1 MSKIKSA
8 QRDNGI
14 LTKRSGRA
22 TQSTTASLTFC
33 PLRARKCLHDNH
45 GDLTETVPIKSIRI
59 YLRSLL
65 SVPVGVFAVCA
76 GAPLLMASPAH
87 ADFRVCNGT
96 QNLVG
101 VAIGYRAQDGWNT
114 EGWWQV
120 PASTCATLIEGEL
133 QSRYYYLYAEDA
145 ARGGRWTGNINMCVA
160 ENEFKIVG
168 VNDCFTRG
176 HQRMGFKEYDT
187 GRQGSWMVQLSDTPG
202 TQEGQN

>member
-1 MSKIKSA
+1 M
-8 QRDNGI
+8 
-14 LTKRSGRA
+14 
-22 TQSTTASLTFC
+22 
-33 PLRARKCLHDNH
+33 
-45 GDLTETVPIKSIRI
+45 ETVSTKSPIS

-65 SVPVGVFAVCA
+65 SLPLLAFLSAGSVPLLAA
-76 GAPLLMASPAH
+76 GAAH

-101 VAIGYRAQDGWNT
+101 VAIGYRAKDGWNT

-145 ARGGRWTGNINMCVA
+145 ARGGRWTGNVNMCVA

-168 VNDCFTRG
+168 VNDCFARG